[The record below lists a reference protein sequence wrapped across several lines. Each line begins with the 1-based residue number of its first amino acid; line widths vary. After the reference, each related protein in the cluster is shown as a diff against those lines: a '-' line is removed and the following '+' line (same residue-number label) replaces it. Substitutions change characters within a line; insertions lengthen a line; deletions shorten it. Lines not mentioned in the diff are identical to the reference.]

1 MKFEKQKRKKKKKV
15 LSLDKNSE
23 VFHFSFQIFSTSFSF
38 PFLFSYAKGLQHLI
52 LLYFSHQVYR
62 VSKPDITFFFL
73 FFFFFYAMDI
83 GHILDG
89 SPEPSSLT
97 GVNFFGQQQIQQQP
111 HQQQHGENADGDYY
125 LPVPMTEFQRQLNDE
140 VISLHHPDIYNLFTN
155 DTLLLNSPELQNS
168 LQSLFT
174 NSQLVGTHPYL
185 LVDHYLPPNLLLKDI
200 PNKLSRTSGKFQ
212 ILVKIIE
219 LVRYRK
225 MEIAVISR
233 PGKSFDIIEALLLGK
248 MINYKRH
255 SGSYLRP
262 FKKSNT
268 SYSTIHLIPSSQLD
282 STYFGSERF
291 DLLLVLDQTFNI
303 NDPHIISIRSQSRNT
318 QADATGRAPKLAPVV
333 RLIPYNSAEHITLKF
348 DKFGNDET
356 LYTKNVIGSMV
367 VLRNKVGAIPSEL
380 KPYYAQGLKLLTPWL
395 DNMTS
400 PWPLPDLPDI
410 DTYSWPVVRKSMLSK
425 PDDIKDEDPHKL
437 KIENGV
443 SSANGKD
450 SDSVSRN
457 NSIVNEDKLFPDEDN
472 ESYRAKRIKRE
483 HYSPLSG
490 DSTRRDSFSFL
501 APLSSI
507 SLHRPLDDRRLL
519 TQNIVRRLEKSIN
532 DLEIKSDEIQKLRSK
547 ASALQATHEETVD
560 EMSKCVNKI
569 TALKEQIKDHERKSE
584 RQDSELNRLKE
595 QVDKQTTELDQV
607 KKLLELKKQQDN
619 GNIIDKE
626 EFERISLDK
635 QKEKIKELE
644 EKLETET
651 AITKTKNEEND
662 YMRTEYQKVSSEAS
676 DLAEKVT
683 NLKTANETLKTK
695 LSIDIVKLRQET
707 FEQEKTMKAQ
717 IILELEIKVRNVE
730 EHLKRLIESEKQNQ
744 TRSRYSVRSS
754 LNSSNPRRT
763 KSPSST
769 NSTNNNSRRSS
780 PSDKETGNG
789 NHGGSNGNSHGPHPL
804 HNMTNSL

>member
-1 MKFEKQKRKKKKKV
+1 
-15 LSLDKNSE
+15 LSLDKKSE
-23 VFHFSFQIFSTSFSF
+23 VFHFSFQIFSYFLFFSFSIF
-38 PFLFSYAKGLQHLI
+38 SRKKFIIPFLI
-52 LLYFSHQVYR
+52 YFGQPVYR
-62 VSKPDITFFFL
+62 VSPPDTTFF
-73 FFFFFYAMDI
+73 AMDI

-89 SPEPSSLT
+89 SPEPSSLA
-97 GVNFFGQQQIQQQP
+97 GLNFFGQQQLQQQP
-111 HQQQHGENADGDYY
+111 HQQQLQASGENADGDYY
-125 LPVPMTEFQRQLNDE
+125 LPVPMTEFQRQLNEE
-140 VISLHHPDIYNLFTN
+140 VISLHYPDIYKLFSN
-155 DTLLLNSPELQNS
+155 NNSLLNSPELQNS

-200 PNKLSRTSGKFQ
+200 PNKLSKTSGKFET
-212 ILVKIIE
+212 LVKIIE

-262 FKKSNT
+262 FNKSNPK
-268 SYSTIHLIPSSQLD
+268 YSTIHLIPSSQLD

-303 NDPHIISIRSQSRNT
+303 NDPHITSIRSQSRNT
-318 QADATGRAPKLAPVV
+318 PADATGRAPKLAPVV
-333 RLIPYNSAEHITLKF
+333 RLIPYNSAEHVTLKF

-367 VLRNKVGAIPSEL
+367 VLRNKVGTIPSEL
-380 KPYYAQGLKLLTPWL
+380 KPYYAQGLKLLSPWL

-410 DTYSWPVVRKSMLSK
+410 DTYPWTVIRKSILSK
-425 PDDIKDEDPHKL
+425 ADDIKEEEDHSKL
-437 KIENGV
+437 ETENGV
-443 SSANGKD
+443 TSANGKD
-450 SDSVSRN
+450 RDSVSRN
-457 NSIVNEDKLFPDEDN
+457 NSIANEDKLFPDEDN
-472 ESYRAKRIKRE
+472 EFYRAKRIKRE
-483 HYSPLSG
+483 HYSPSSG
-490 DSTRRDSFSFL
+490 KNARRDSFSFL
-501 APLSSI
+501 APLSGS
-507 SLHRPLDDRRLL
+507 SLQRPLDDRRIL
-519 TQNIVRRLEKSIN
+519 TQNIVRRLEKSMN
-532 DLEIKSDEIQKLRSK
+532 DLEIKNGEIQLLRSK
-547 ASALQATHEETVD
+547 TSALQATHEETVD
-560 EMSKCVNKI
+560 EMSKSVNKI
-569 TALKEQIKDHERKSE
+569 TALKEKIKDHERKSE
-584 RQDSELNRLKE
+584 RQDGELSRLKE
-595 QVDKQTTELDQV
+595 QVEKQSTELDQV
-607 KKLLELKKQQDN
+607 KKLLALKKQQDT
-619 GNIIDKE
+619 GNAIDKE
-626 EFERISLDK
+626 EIERTSLDK

-644 EKLETET
+644 EKLKTET

-662 YMRTEYQKVSSEAS
+662 YMRTEYQKASSEAS

-683 NLKTANETLKTK
+683 NLKTANEVLKNK
-695 LSIDIVKLRQET
+695 LNIDIVKLRQES
-707 FEQEKTMKAQ
+707 FDHEKTMKAQ

-754 LNSSNPRRT
+754 LNSNHPRRT

>member
-1 MKFEKQKRKKKKKV
+1 
-15 LSLDKNSE
+15 
-23 VFHFSFQIFSTSFSF
+23 
-38 PFLFSYAKGLQHLI
+38 
-52 LLYFSHQVYR
+52 
-62 VSKPDITFFFL
+62 
-73 FFFFFYAMDI
+73 MDI

-97 GVNFFGQQQIQQQP
+97 GINFFGQQQLQP
-111 HQQQHGENADGDYY
+111 HQQQLQASGENADGDYY
-125 LPVPMTEFQRQLNDE
+125 LPVPMTEFQRQLNEE
-140 VISLHHPDIYNLFTN
+140 VISLHYPDIYKLFSNNNL
-155 DTLLLNSPELQNS
+155 LPNSPELQNS

-200 PNKLSRTSGKFQ
+200 PNKLSRTSGKFET
-212 ILVKIIE
+212 LVKIIE

-262 FKKSNT
+262 FNKSNT
-268 SYSTIHLIPSSQLD
+268 NYSTIHLIPSSQLD

-303 NDPHIISIRSQSRNT
+303 NDPHITSIRSQSRNT
-318 QADATGRAPKLAPVV
+318 PVDVTGSAPKLAPVV
-333 RLIPYNSAEHITLKF
+333 RLIPYYSAEHVTLNF

-367 VLRNKVGAIPSEL
+367 VLRSKVGTIPNEL
-380 KPYYAQGLKLLTPWL
+380 KPYYAQGLKLLSPWL
-395 DNMTS
+395 DNMSS

-410 DTYSWPVVRKSMLSK
+410 DTYSWPAIRKSILSK
-425 PDDIKDEDPHKL
+425 ADDIKGEDDPSKL
-437 KIENGV
+437 ETGNGV

-450 SDSVSRN
+450 SDNVSRN
-457 NSIVNEDKLFPDEDN
+457 NSITNEDKLFPDEDN
-472 ESYRAKRIKRE
+472 EFYRAKRIKRE
-483 HYSPLSG
+483 HYSPSSG
-490 DSTRRDSFSFL
+490 NNNTRRDSFSFL
-501 APLSSI
+501 APLSGS
-507 SLHRPLDDRRLL
+507 SLHRPLDDRRIL
-519 TQNIVRRLEKSIN
+519 TQNIVRRLEKSMN
-532 DLEIKSDEIQKLRSK
+532 DLEIKTGEIQLLRSTT
-547 ASALQATHEETVD
+547 AALQATHEETID
-560 EMSKCVNKI
+560 EMSKSVNKI
-569 TALKEQIKDHERKSE
+569 TALKEKIKDHQRKSE
-584 RQDSELNRLKE
+584 RQDSELSRLQE
-595 QVDKQTTELDQV
+595 QVNKQSTELDQV
-607 KKLLELKKQQDN
+607 KKLLALKRKQDT
-619 GNIIDKE
+619 GNAIDKE
-626 EFERISLDK
+626 ETEQTSLDK
-635 QKEKIKELE
+635 QKEKITELE
-644 EKLETET
+644 EKLKTET
-651 AITKTKNEEND
+651 ATTKTKDEEND
-662 YMRTEYQKVSSEAS
+662 YMRTEYQKASSEAS

-683 NLKTANETLKTK
+683 NLKTANEVLKTK
-695 LSIDIVKLRQET
+695 LNIDIVRLRQES
-707 FEQEKTMKAQ
+707 FDHEKTMKAQ

-754 LNSSNPRRT
+754 LNSNNPRRT

-780 PSDKETGNG
+780 PSEKETGNG
-789 NHGGSNGNSHGPHPL
+789 THGGSNGSSHGPHPL